1 MNDPGSSPPHQP
13 HKPSSN
19 RNSINGRHRT
29 TNNRTGQ
36 EESSDKGNVWT
47 KASWRRN
54 TSPLSSPKATLKEK
68 AKERER
74 DNDKQDD
81 EHDNETV
88 RASQNGVEEVK
99 GDKDRGKR
107 RTWKEGEPT
116 QENREREKGLK
127 AIRRKKGKEKLREGE
142 KEKPEDENSEEEEDR
157 EKELKRERRSWIAQH
172 QKNQKRNKKFCEEV
186 QRATWTLLYTF
197 GASLT
202 PGREDIQNFT
212 QLVHKVAL
220 LLPDTSARPI
230 LLVYPSPA
238 VLPRHSPPP
247 LSFLRILSQRRRGT

>member
-19 RNSINGRHRT
+19 RNSINARHRT

-36 EESSDKGNVWT
+36 EESSDKGSVWT
-47 KASWRRN
+47 RASWRRN

-74 DNDKQDD
+74 DYDEQDD

-116 QENREREKGLK
+116 QENREQEKGLK
-127 AIRRKKGKEKLREGE
+127 AIRRKGKEKLQEGE
-142 KEKPEDENSEEEEDR
+142 KEKPEDENSEEEDR
-157 EKELKRERRSWIAQH
+157 EKELRRERRSWIAQH